1 MEEKRFYKNET
12 KLDHNQLI
20 ELLANETLPT
30 GRMLFSLFSDIVFIL
45 LLILSWDNANP
56 GLYILLLILLVFG
69 LAGILFLIL
78 GKKWLIKITNKS
90 LENGVIYQYKFYEN
104 EFSIDA
110 IVNEKESHIAMQY
123 KGLEKV
129 VFKGDYACIYI
140 NSVSMYFVNLN
151 NFGEDKEEVV
161 NLLLP
166 YKKKKSKR

>member
-1 MEEKRFYKNET
+1 MEEKKFYTNET
-12 KLDHNQLI
+12 KLNHDQLVD
-20 ELLANETLPT
+20 LLANETLPI
-30 GRMLFSLFSDIVFIL
+30 GRMLFSLFSDIIFIL
-45 LLILSWDNANP
+45 LLILSWDSENP
-56 GLYILLLILLVFG
+56 GLYIFLLILLVFG
-69 LAGILFLIL
+69 LAGILFLIF

-90 LENGVIYQYKFYEN
+90 LENGVVYQYKFYDN
-104 EFSIDA
+104 EFTIDA
-110 IVNEKESHIAMQY
+110 IANEKQSHIAMQY

-140 NSVSMYFVNLN
+140 NSVSMYFVNLD